1 MVWAHFN
8 SFGLIIS
15 PEHGDTRDP
24 LSDHKILIGQFR
36 NWKSQHKLCS
46 SVIVAL
52 LFLRIMY
59 THTHTHTQKHTPFRP
74 CLHYHEL
81 GTLPLSPSS
90 AYRSRFCFGQVGWS
104 HSFGW
109 GEEVTSSFYN
119 FNFNAFST
127 AVSSYN
133 GLSLLGKRGA
143 GNTVGI
149 SPIRGRSIDSGSSLS
164 CLVRNSHL
172 RGQNIV
178 DNFLR
183 GFFLSFDSKYY

>member
-1 MVWAHFN
+1 MGTFQQLWLNYKPRKRRH
-8 SFGLIIS
+8 SRSPFGSQNFDWTIQKLKESTQIMLFCYCCLIIFT
-15 PEHGDTRDP
+15 HY
-24 LSDHKILIGQFR
+24 
-36 NWKSQHKLCS
+36 
-46 SVIVAL
+46 V
-52 LFLRIMY
+52 
-59 THTHTHTQKHTPFRP
+59 HTHTHTQKHTPFRP